1 LRRLGPDPRETIGLQ
16 FHPHRERISRAGILA
31 LQVAYLGFDPEKV
44 LNVMAEFVGENV
56 GLRELAGGPKP
67 ALQFI
72 IKAEIDVDLLI
83 RRTLERP
90 GRRLGCAAA

>member
-1 LRRLGPDPRETIGLQ
+1 
-16 FHPHRERISRAGILA
+16 
-31 LQVAYLGFDPEKV
+31 
-44 LNVMAEFVGENV
+44 MAEFVGENV

-67 ALQFI
+67 ALRFI